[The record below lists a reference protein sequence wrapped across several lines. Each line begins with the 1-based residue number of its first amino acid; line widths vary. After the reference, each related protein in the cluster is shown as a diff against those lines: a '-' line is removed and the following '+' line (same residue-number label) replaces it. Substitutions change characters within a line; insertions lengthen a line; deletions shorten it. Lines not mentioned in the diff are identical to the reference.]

1 MTDHG
6 YRGTKMSQQA
16 ADELMDH
23 FLHLEK
29 WDAIEIKR
37 DAQGNIVWSEDGES
51 INVKP
56 LPNFKHPERF
66 GHDQ

>member
-1 MTDHG
+1 MTNHG
-6 YRGTKMSQQA
+6 YRGTMMSQQD

-51 INVKP
+51 IFVKL
-56 LPNFKHPERF
+56 LPNFKHPERW
-66 GHDQ
+66 GNDQ